1 MPSAHCPHCLL
12 VIADEGGD
20 RFPPVLMRCPHC
32 RLTVAPGRARFDV
45 GDHTGSSGS
54 AAGLLVNAARRTD
67 GEVTSPEAIEVAVRH
82 AAETLEVPVG
92 RLRMIDY
99 QRVAN
104 GDDTMP
110 GLASILDT
118 HGSWKRARR
127 AVATGEAA
135 PAEDAAALADAR

>member
-1 MPSAHCPHCLL
+1 MSTAHCPHCLL
-12 VIADEGGD
+12 IIADEGGD

-45 GDHTGSSGS
+45 ADHSGSSGS
-54 AAGLLVNAARRTD
+54 AAGLLVNAARRTTD
-67 GEVTSPEAIEVAVRH
+67 GEVATPEAIETAVRN
-82 AAETLEVPVG
+82 AAETLGVPVG

-104 GDDTMP
+104 GDSTMP
-110 GLASILDT
+110 GLASILDV

-127 AVATGEAA
+127 AVASG
-135 PAEDAAALADAR
+135 PADEDGAAALADAS